1 MMLQKKK
8 TMTQMK
14 LKDLRKKLTAALV
27 PCSSEEAEFEADC
40 IVADLLGVKN
50 SALRIIGET
59 DISTETVL
67 KAESFVKQ
75 RLKGEPLQYI
85 LGKWEFYGLDFFVG
99 KGVLI
104 PRPETELLIDIAIEF
119 AKGKNN
125 ISCFDLCSGSGCIG
139 ITVAKL
145 FNGSEVTVLEKSD
158 DALKY
163 LRKNKEH
170 NSADNVTVIQGD
182 LFDGVDLFAGKK
194 CDILLS
200 NPPYIRSEVIS
211 SLQREVLSE
220 PEMALDGGIDGLD
233 FYRAIAGK
241 WFCAVKPDGMVAVEI
256 GEEQG
261 NDVSKI
267 FSQYF
272 KKVNVIRDFSGNDR
286 VVTAT
291 DKIME

>member
-1 MMLQKKK
+1 
-8 TMTQMK
+8 MK
-14 LKDLRKKLTAALV
+14 LKDLRKKLTVALL

-40 IVADLLGVKN
+40 IVADILGIKN
-50 SALRIIGET
+50 SALRILGET
-59 DISTETVL
+59 VINDEDVL

-75 RLKGEPLQYI
+75 RLNGEPLQYI
-85 LGKWEFYGLDFFVG
+85 LGKWEFYGIDFFVG

-104 PRPETELLIDIAIEF
+104 PRPETELLIDIALEF
-119 AKGKNN
+119 AKKKNN
-125 ISCFDLCSGSGCIG
+125 ITCFDLCSGSGCIG

-145 FNGSEVTVLEKSD
+145 VTGSDVTVLEKSD

-163 LRKNKEH
+163 LLKNKAL

-182 LFDGVDLFAGKK
+182 LFDGPDFLADKK

-200 NPPYIRSEVIS
+200 NPPYIRSDVIS

-220 PEMALDGGIDGLD
+220 PQMALDGGNDGLD
-233 FYRAIAGK
+233 FYRAIAEK
-241 WFCAVKPDGMVAVEI
+241 WFSAVKPDGMVAVEI

-261 NDVSKI
+261 NDVREI
-267 FSQYF
+267 FSKYF
-272 KKVNVIRDFSGNDR
+272 KTVNVIKDFSGNDR

>member
-1 MMLQKKK
+1 
-8 TMTQMK
+8 MK
-14 LKDLRKKLTAALV
+14 LKDLRKKIKADLL
-27 PCSSEEAEFEADC
+27 PCSSEDAEFEADC

-50 SALRIIGET
+50 SALRILGET
-59 DISTETVL
+59 DINDEMVSR
-67 KAESFVKQ
+67 AELFARQ
-75 RLKGEPLQYI
+75 RLNGEPLQYI

-104 PRPETELLIDIAIEF
+104 PRPETELLIDIVREF
-119 AKGKNN
+119 TKKKNN

-145 FNGSEVTVLEKSD
+145 FSGSDVTVLEKSD

-163 LRKNKEH
+163 LLRNKEH

-182 LFDGVDLFAGKK
+182 LFDGADLFAGKK

-220 PEMALDGGIDGLD
+220 PKMALDGGSDGLD
-233 FYRAIAGK
+233 FYRAIAEK

-261 NDVSKI
+261 NEVSEI
-267 FSQYF
+267 FSKYF
-272 KKVNVIRDFSGNDR
+272 KTVNVIKDFSGNDR

-291 DKIME
+291 DKFME

>member
-1 MMLQKKK
+1 
-8 TMTQMK
+8 MK
-14 LKDLRKKLTAALV
+14 VKDLRKKLTVALL

-40 IVADLLGVKN
+40 IVADILGIKN
-50 SALRIIGET
+50 SALRILGET
-59 DISTETVL
+59 VINDEDVL

-75 RLKGEPLQYI
+75 RLNGEPLQYI

-104 PRPETELLIDIAIEF
+104 PRPETELLIDIALEF
-119 AKGKNN
+119 AEKKNN
-125 ISCFDLCSGSGCIG
+125 ITCFDLCSGSGCIG
-139 ITVAKL
+139 ITVAKIVT
-145 FNGSEVTVLEKSD
+145 GSDVTVLEKSD

-163 LRKNKEH
+163 LLKNKAL

-182 LFDGVDLFAGKK
+182 LFDGPDFLADKK

-200 NPPYIRSEVIS
+200 NPPYIRSDVIS

-220 PEMALDGGIDGLD
+220 PQMALDGGNDGLD
-233 FYRAIAGK
+233 FYRAIAEK
-241 WFCAVKPDGMVAVEI
+241 WFNAVKPDGMIAVEI

-261 NDVSKI
+261 NDVREI
-267 FSQYF
+267 FSKYF
-272 KKVNVIRDFSGNDR
+272 KTVNVIKDFSGNDR